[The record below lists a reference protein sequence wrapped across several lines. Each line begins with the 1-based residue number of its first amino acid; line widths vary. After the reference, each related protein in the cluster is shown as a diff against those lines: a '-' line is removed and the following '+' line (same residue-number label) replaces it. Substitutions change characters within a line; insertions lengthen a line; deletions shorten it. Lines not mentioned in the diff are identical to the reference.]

1 MTRLWNAVMAVL
13 GVTSIATATA
23 MVIDNDGS
31 LVNMYSY
38 FTIQSNLLV
47 LISAVL
53 LAIEPDRSGTMFEIV
68 RMAGLVGITVTGVVF
83 ATVLEGAIEL
93 EGQELWN
100 DRVFHYVIPAM
111 AVIGFLFLRPRTV
124 FHRSAYLFLVWPLAW
139 LVYTLVRAEVAD
151 PRFRGENGTTMP
163 VPYDFL
169 DVDAKG
175 GWSVVLSCVVVLLLA
190 LAVAW
195 GYRAYGHRAA
205 SA

>member
-1 MTRLWNAVMAVL
+1 MTRLWYAVMAAL
-13 GVTSIATATA
+13 GAISIITATS

-38 FTIQSNLLV
+38 FTIQSNLLM

-53 LAIEPDRSGTMFEIV
+53 LAIKPDRSGLVFEAV

-100 DRVFHYVIPAM
+100 DRIFHYIVPAM
-111 AVIGFLFLRPRTV
+111 AVIGYLLLRPRTV
-124 FHRSAYLFLVWPLAW
+124 FHKSAYLFLLWPLAW
-139 LVYTLVRAEVAD
+139 IAFTLIRAEVAD
-151 PRFRGENGTTMP
+151 PRFRGEHGTTMP

-169 DVDAKG
+169 DIDAKG
-175 GWSVVLSCVVVLLLA
+175 GGSVMLACVVVLLLTFA
-190 LAVAW
+190 LAW
-195 GYRAYGHRAA
+195 GYRAYGERTPT
-205 SA
+205 